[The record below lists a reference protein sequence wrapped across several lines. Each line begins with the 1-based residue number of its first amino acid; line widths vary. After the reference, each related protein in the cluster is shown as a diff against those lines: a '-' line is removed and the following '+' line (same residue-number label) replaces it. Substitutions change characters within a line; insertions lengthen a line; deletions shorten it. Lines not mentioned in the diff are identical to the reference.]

1 MASAATAGRQRRG
14 GMAKAMTG
22 FGSSPDDVQ
31 GEAMRRRMFWFPLV
45 AGAALLSIIW
55 TAMAAM
61 LALNGGMPC
70 FGEPG
75 LRGVGNQLAHEMG
88 IWDETGPGAALGLLT
103 YVGVSLL
110 PFLLVSGCVRLAAR
124 RRTTCFLAVLAIVGT
139 AFVTVYDVLGFWA
152 AYVDLAQGGFLC
164 SLAFELVPIGGVI
177 AGACAVIVG
186 SLAALVI
193 EWRWRARS

>member
-1 MASAATAGRQRRG
+1 MS
-14 GMAKAMTG
+14 G
-22 FGSSPDDVQ
+22 FGSPADDAQ
-31 GEAMRRRMFWFPLV
+31 GEARRRKMFCRLPLA
-45 AGAALLSIIW
+45 AGAAVLSVIW

-61 LALNGGMPC
+61 LALNGGTPC

-75 LRGVGNQLAHEMG
+75 LGGVGNQLARDMG
-88 IWDETGPGAALGLLT
+88 IWGDTGPGATLGLLT
-103 YVGVSLL
+103 YVGVSLI
-110 PFLLVSGCVRLAAR
+110 PFLLLSGYVRLASR
-124 RRTTCFLAVLAIVGT
+124 GRTTRFLAVLAIAGT
-139 AFVTVYDVLGFWA
+139 MFVSLYDVLGFRA

-177 AGACAVIVG
+177 AGACTVIVG

>member
-1 MASAATAGRQRRG
+1 MASAATAGKQRRA
-14 GMAKAMTG
+14 GMAKAMSG

-31 GEAMRRRMFWFPLV
+31 GEAMLRRMFWLPLV

-61 LALNGGMPC
+61 LALNGGTPC

-88 IWDETGPGAALGLLT
+88 IWGDTGPGATLGLLT
-103 YVGVSLL
+103 YLGVSLI
-110 PFLLVSGCVRLAAR
+110 PFLLLSGCARLAGR
-124 RRTTCFLAVLAIVGT
+124 GRTTRFLAVLAIVGT
-139 AFVTVYDVLGFWA
+139 VFVSAYDVLGFWA

-186 SLAALVI
+186 SLVALVI
-193 EWRWRARS
+193 EWLWRARS